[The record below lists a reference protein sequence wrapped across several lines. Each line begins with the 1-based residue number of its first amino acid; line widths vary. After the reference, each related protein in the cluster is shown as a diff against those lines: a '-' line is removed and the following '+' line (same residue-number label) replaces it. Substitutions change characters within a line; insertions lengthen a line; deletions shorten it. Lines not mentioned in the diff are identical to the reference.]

1 MKKSEL
7 LIVGLR
13 IGSMVFCGL
22 IFAIVSHEL
31 IRDYLDGKE
40 IVTRSKRSL
49 GSSSSISPPKLMIC
63 SRNAFKDSSASM
75 FTKEEY
81 MKNTVNTTEQI
92 LLAVVMAK
100 VDLLKT
106 QVKPYVS
113 YSMQVFAM

>member
-1 MKKSEL
+1 
-7 LIVGLR
+7 
-13 IGSMVFCGL
+13 
-22 IFAIVSHEL
+22 
-31 IRDYLDGKE
+31 
-40 IVTRSKRSL
+40 
-49 GSSSSISPPKLMIC
+49 
-63 SRNAFKDSSASM
+63 M

-113 YSMQVFAM
+113 YFMQVFAM